1 METRPFI
8 DVHPQSMCDPDFR
21 TWKITIDLNKFRN
34 LDGSS
39 LMFAI
44 NYMNNFN
51 GTKIF
56 SV

>member
-1 METRPFI
+1 
-8 DVHPQSMCDPDFR
+8 MCDPDTR
-21 TWKITIDLNKFRN
+21 TQRIIIDHNKFLN
-34 LDGSS
+34 LEGSS

-56 SV
+56 SL